1 MALTDIQILIVEDE
15 PKVGA
20 FLLEGLQEHGYF
32 PVLVCDGDSGQKR
45 FEQGTFQLVI
55 LDVLMPGISGLELC
69 KRIREKDPQVPI
81 LILTALGTTI
91 DKLKGF
97 DSGAD
102 DYLIKPFEFS
112 ELLARVKALTRRF
125 AGSFETGD
133 ILYAFDLELDLERKK
148 FKRGDKVLSLTA
160 KEMKLLEFLIRNK
173 DRVVSKEEIAEKV
186 WGLTFDTGT
195 NFVEVYI
202 NLLRKK
208 IDKDSPS
215 KLIHTRVGLGYCLTD
230 SP

>member
-1 MALTDIQILIVEDE
+1 MATGDIQILIVEDE

-20 FLLEGLQEHGYF
+20 FLLEGLQEHGYS
-32 PVLVCDGDSGQKR
+32 PELVADGDAGQR
-45 FEQGTFQLVI
+45 AFEQGKFQLVI

-81 LILTALGTTI
+81 LILTALGTTS

-125 AGSFETGD
+125 AGSAEMGD
-133 ILYAFDLELDLERKK
+133 VLRAFDLELDLERKK
-148 FKRGDKVLSLTA
+148 FKRGEKLLSLTA
-160 KEMKLLEFLIRNK
+160 IRTGSFPKKRLL
-173 DRVVSKEEIAEKV
+173 
-186 WGLTFDTGT
+186 
-195 NFVEVYI
+195 
-202 NLLRKK
+202 KK
-208 IDKDSPS
+208 Y
-215 KLIHTRVGLGYCLTD
+215 GG
-230 SP
+230 